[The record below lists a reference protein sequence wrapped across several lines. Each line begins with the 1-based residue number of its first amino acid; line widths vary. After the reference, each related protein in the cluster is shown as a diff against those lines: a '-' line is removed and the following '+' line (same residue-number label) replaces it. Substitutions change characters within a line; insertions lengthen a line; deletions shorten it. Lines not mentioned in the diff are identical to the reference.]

1 MKKVL
6 VMAFQLSNSRKVG
19 PKTAT
24 FFARAA
30 AVAFAQK
37 SLRTNCASS
46 KQLKRN
52 ALNDEKARRSSDVG

>member
-24 FFARAA
+24 FFCLSGGSGL
-30 AVAFAQK
+30 AQK